1 VALDVAALLAAVVLE
16 LAPRRAE
23 GVAQGDLKVFVV
35 LVGNDDL
42 AAGHPNVDARGQ
54 LLAVPLVPAGQLEH
68 HVAARDVGI
77 EAVEFF
83 RLLADGAGEGIG
95 VRDAVQGDLEWGLH
109 ERHSSP
115 GCAPIFDVGQK
126 ARRRGVYIGAMY
138 KRILVPVDGSATS
151 RRGLRA
157 AIDLA
162 KTQRA
167 RLVILNVV
175 DAMPV
180 FASLEGMVAYDP
192 GILEALRKGGKAIL
206 ARAAAEAKKRGVT
219 AKTVLAENLA
229 GRVADVIVRQAK
241 RRRADL
247 LVLGT
252 HGRRGLTRM
261 VMGSDAELVVR
272 YTPAPVLL
280 VRGKGRR

>member
-1 VALDVAALLAAVVLE
+1 
-16 LAPRRAE
+16 
-23 GVAQGDLKVFVV
+23 
-35 LVGNDDL
+35 
-42 AAGHPNVDARGQ
+42 
-54 LLAVPLVPAGQLEH
+54 
-68 HVAARDVGI
+68 
-77 EAVEFF
+77 
-83 RLLADGAGEGIG
+83 
-95 VRDAVQGDLEWGLH
+95 
-109 ERHSSP
+109 
-115 GCAPIFDVGQK
+115 
-126 ARRRGVYIGAMY
+126 MY

-180 FASLEGMVAYDP
+180 LASLEGVMAYDP
-192 GILEALRKGGKAIL
+192 GIVEALREGGKKIL
-206 ARAAAEAKKRGVT
+206 AKAAAEAKKRGVA
-219 AKTVLAENLA
+219 AKTVLAENIA
-229 GRVADVIVRQAK
+229 GRVADAIVRTAK
-241 RRRADL
+241 KQRADL

-280 VRGKGRR
+280 VRGKG